1 MGKKASKKKMA
12 FSMRLPLIIFE
23 VSVLLGILMSLLV
36 QNYVDSIN
44 RDNGLAQ
51 AKSSVPI
58 FKEVL
63 KPALSQRTTSAFIE
77 AAKNLGDHNSS
88 FKLTIWDD
96 KLNPIFSNSSSTQEL
111 IDYVRANR
119 DYHIKEVVILA
130 EEARLLE
137 EKRAK
142 AQTAQVAIL
151 KAELV
156 QVFFPLRSDSQKY
169 FASVSSRISS
179 SGIFLKIKLGA
190 YLIALLASFAI
201 TGLAL
206 LLAKYYSKPVVQIRD
221 ALVSWV
227 EEGSY
232 KNIEPKSEDGVA
244 RYLQDINE
252 VVNNG
257 SIVLSSASSY
267 LDENTSIS
275 ETAIDGT
282 IGSTSHEDTVI
293 STMLAELCSKT
304 LQKYKDLE
312 VVLYPRIPSA
322 ESSSFIS
329 SLSNNSGH
337 HFLFANFND
346 NHERAHE
353 RANIQKNRIQ
363 ERFYTLVEDDSN
375 IGHRVW
381 SALNQLHTL
390 EPGMLYLRANAGKLL
405 ASCSGPYY
413 IYGAKASGEIESIQI
428 GYTYF
433 IDSYVEAEELDIAT
447 YESFLIVPGDFLKGL
462 GLNADEF
469 LFRILSQ
476 VQYSSTTKEFF
487 ISIMNTIYG
496 NVEGLDSNQKIP
508 GLITVFKLK

>member
-1 MGKKASKKKMA
+1 MGEKASKKKTA

-23 VSVLLGILMSLLV
+23 VSVLLGILMALLV

-63 KPALSQRTTSAFIE
+63 KPALSQRTTSAFVE

-96 KLNPIFSNSSSTQEL
+96 KLNPIFSNNSSTQEL

-119 DYHIKEVVILA
+119 DYHIKEVVVLV

-142 AQTAQVAIL
+142 AKTAQVAIL

-156 QVFFPLRSDSQKY
+156 QVFFPLRSDGQKY
-169 FASVSSRISS
+169 FASVSSRIASS
-179 SGIFLKIKLGA
+179 STFLKIKLGA
-190 YLIALLASFAI
+190 YLIALLAAFAI
-201 TGLAL
+201 TGLTL
-206 LLAKYYSKPVVQIRD
+206 LLAKYYSKPVVQVRD

-232 KNIEPKSEDGVA
+232 KNIEPKTEDAVA
-244 RYLQDINE
+244 QYLQDINE

-257 SIVLSSASSY
+257 LIVLNSGSSY
-267 LDENTSIS
+267 PDENTAIS
-275 ETAIDGT
+275 ETAIDAT
-282 IGSTSHEDTVI
+282 IGSTSHEDTAI

-337 HFLFANFND
+337 HFLFANFDD
-346 NHERAHE
+346 NHERANV
-353 RANIQKNRIQ
+353 ANVQKNRIQ

-390 EPGMLYLRANAGKLL
+390 EPGMLYLRTDASKLL

-413 IYGAKASGEIESIQI
+413 IYGAKVSGEIESIKI

-433 IDSYVEAEELDIAT
+433 TDSYVEAEELDITT
-447 YESFLIVPGDFLKGL
+447 YESFLIVPGDFLNGL

-469 LFRILSQ
+469 LFRILNQ

>member
-1 MGKKASKKKMA
+1 MGEKASKKKTA

-23 VSVLLGILMSLLV
+23 VSVLLGILMALLV

-63 KPALSQRTTSAFIE
+63 KPALSQRTSSAFIE
-77 AAKNLGDHNSS
+77 AAKNLGDNHSS

-119 DYHIKEVVILA
+119 DYHIKEVVTLA

-137 EKRAK
+137 EKRVKAK
-142 AQTAQVAIL
+142 TAQVAIV

-169 FASVSSRISS
+169 FASVSSRIASS
-179 SGIFLKIKLGA
+179 SIFLKIKLSA
-190 YLIALLASFAI
+190 YLIALLAAFVI
-201 TGLAL
+201 TALAL
-206 LLAKYYSKPVVQIRD
+206 LLAKYYSKPIVQVRD

-232 KNIEPKSEDGVA
+232 KNIEPKNEDGVA
-244 RYLQDINE
+244 QYLQDINE
-252 VVNNG
+252 VVNKG
-257 SIVLSSASSY
+257 SIILSSGSSY
-267 LDENTSIS
+267 TDENTAIS
-275 ETAIDGT
+275 ETAIGGT
-282 IGSTSHEDTVI
+282 IGNTSHEDTAI

-322 ESSSFIS
+322 NSSSFIS

-337 HFLFANFND
+337 HFLFANFDD
-346 NHERAHE
+346 NHERA
-353 RANIQKNRIQ
+353 NVQKNRIQ

-375 IGHRVW
+375 VGDRVW

-390 EPGMLYLRANAGKLL
+390 EPGMLYLRIDAGKLL

-413 IYGAKASGEIESIQI
+413 IYGAKASGEIESIEI

-433 IDSYVEAEELDIAT
+433 TDSYVEAEELDIST

-469 LFRILSQ
+469 AFRILGQ
-476 VQYSSTTKEFF
+476 VQYSSTAKEFV

-496 NVEGLDSNQKIP
+496 NALGLDANQKIP
-508 GLITVFKLK
+508 GLIAVFKLK

>member
-1 MGKKASKKKMA
+1 MGKQASKKKMA

-23 VSVLLGILMSLLV
+23 VSVLLGILMALLV

-137 EKRAK
+137 EKREKAK
-142 AQTAQVAIL
+142 TAQVAIL
-151 KAELV
+151 KAELF

-169 FASVSSRISS
+169 FASVSSRIASS
-179 SGIFLKIKLGA
+179 SIFLKIKLGA

-201 TGLAL
+201 TGLAA
-206 LLAKYYSKPVVQIRD
+206 LLAKYYSKPVVQVRD

-232 KNIEPKSEDGVA
+232 KNIEPKTEDAIA

-257 SIVLSSASSY
+257 SIVLSSGSLY
-267 LDENTSIS
+267 LDENTAIS
-275 ETAIDGT
+275 ETAIGDT
-282 IGSTSHEDTVI
+282 IGNTSHEDTAI

-337 HFLFANFND
+337 HFLFANFGD
-346 NHERAHE
+346 NHE

-375 IGHRVW
+375 VGHRVW

-390 EPGMLYLRANAGKLL
+390 EPGMLYLRTDAGKLL

-433 IDSYVEAEELDIAT
+433 TDSYVEAEELDIAT
-447 YESFLIVPGDFLKGL
+447 YELFLIVPGDFLKGL

-469 LFRILSQ
+469 AFRILGQ

-496 NVEGLDSNQKIP
+496 NTLGLDANQKIP
-508 GLITVFKLK
+508 GLITVFKPK

>member
-1 MGKKASKKKMA
+1 MGEKASKKKMA

-23 VSVLLGILMSLLV
+23 VSVLLGILMALLV

-63 KPALSQRTTSAFIE
+63 KPALSQRTTAAFIE
-77 AAKNLGDHNSS
+77 AAKNLGDNNSS

-96 KLNPIFSNSSSTQEL
+96 KLNPIFSNNSSTQEL

-119 DYHIKEVVILA
+119 DYHIKEVVILV

-142 AQTAQVAIL
+142 AKTAQVAIL
-151 KAELV
+151 KAEFV
-156 QVFFPLRSDSQKY
+156 QVFFPLRLDSQKY
-169 FASVSSRISS
+169 FASVSSRIASS
-179 SGIFLKIKLGA
+179 SIFLKIKLGA

-206 LLAKYYSKPVVQIRD
+206 LLAKYYSKPIVQVRD

-232 KNIEPKSEDGVA
+232 KNIEPKSEDAVA

-257 SIVLSSASSY
+257 SIILSSGGLY
-267 LDENTSIS
+267 QPVLGPENTAIS

-282 IGSTSHEDTVI
+282 IDSISHEDTAI
-293 STMLAELCSKT
+293 STIQAELYSKT

-337 HFLFANFND
+337 HFLFANFDD
-346 NHERAHE
+346 NHERA
-353 RANIQKNRIQ
+353 NVQKNRIQ

-390 EPGMLYLRANAGKLL
+390 KPGMLYLRTDAGKLL

-413 IYGAKASGEIESIQI
+413 IYGAKESGEIESIKI

-433 IDSYVEAEELDIAT
+433 TDAYVEAEELDIAT

-469 LFRILSQ
+469 LFRILGQ
-476 VQYSSTTKEFF
+476 VQYSNTTKEFF

-496 NVEGLDSNQKIP
+496 NALGLDPNQKIP
-508 GLITVFKLK
+508 GLITVFKPK